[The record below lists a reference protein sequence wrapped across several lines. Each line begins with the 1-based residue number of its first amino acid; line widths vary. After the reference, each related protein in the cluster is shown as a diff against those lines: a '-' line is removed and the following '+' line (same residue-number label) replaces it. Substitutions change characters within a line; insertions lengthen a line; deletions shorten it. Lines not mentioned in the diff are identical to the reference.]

1 MSRVD
6 ELLHWSRVPSAAMS
20 AIETLN
26 LAADDGKTGGG
37 SRGTGIVRYDGGRG
51 ARNGGDGSKGD
62 TVDTKEIIQNR
73 SEMKTQAIDDVLN
86 MP

>member
-1 MSRVD
+1 MKQIIALC
-6 ELLHWSRVPSAAMS
+6 LLVV
-20 AIETLN
+20 
-26 LAADDGKTGGG
+26 
-37 SRGTGIVRYDGGRG
+37 IVGCAPTMVRRTIVTTTH
-51 ARNGGDGSKGD
+51 GDGSKGD